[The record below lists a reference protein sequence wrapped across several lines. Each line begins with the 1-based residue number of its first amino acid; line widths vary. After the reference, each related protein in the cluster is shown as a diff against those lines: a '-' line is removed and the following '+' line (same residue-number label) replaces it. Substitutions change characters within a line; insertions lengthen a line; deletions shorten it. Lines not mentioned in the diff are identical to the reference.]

1 MGANLQGS
9 SPLQEVRID
18 KLLAKDKVASARMWL
33 EEVWSKT
40 ARRGTRTAYKAQP
53 LDEQAQHGRS
63 PLTRGR
69 VNAAFVRWKFAHLI
83 RGDLRGNVPQGAT
96 PPGNR
101 RIERAAAV
109 AVRLWRPRES
119 AAAIV
124 AWKSVKAD
132 GAKGQ
137 TEEQGRC
144 RDRNESDEVE

>member
-18 KLLAKDKVASARMWL
+18 KLLAKDKVVSARMRL
-33 EEVWSKT
+33 KEVWSKT

-83 RGDLRGNVPQGAT
+83 RGDLRGNVPPGAT

-101 RIERAAAV
+101 RFERAGV
-109 AVRLWRPRES
+109 SSGHSSVEVRES
-119 AAAIV
+119 GWSEGPNRRTGKIP
-124 AWKSVKAD
+124 
-132 GAKGQ
+132 
-137 TEEQGRC
+137 
-144 RDRNESDEVE
+144 

>member
-1 MGANLQGS
+1 MNPPRVHDSLDPVGTPGMGANLQGS

-83 RGDLRGNVPQGAT
+83 RGDLRGNVPQRAT

-101 RIERAAAV
+101 RFERAGV
-109 AVRLWRPRES
+109 SSGHSSVEVRES
-119 AAAIV
+119 
-124 AWKSVKAD
+124 
-132 GAKGQ
+132 
-137 TEEQGRC
+137 GRSEGPN
-144 RDRNESDEVE
+144 RRTGKIP